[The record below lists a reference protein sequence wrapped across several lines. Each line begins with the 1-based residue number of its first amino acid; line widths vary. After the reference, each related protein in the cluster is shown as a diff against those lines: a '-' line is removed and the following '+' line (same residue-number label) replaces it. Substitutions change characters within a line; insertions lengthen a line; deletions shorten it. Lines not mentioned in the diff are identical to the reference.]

1 MNIFGKIYNYR
12 ELLKTNVK
20 KEIRGRY
27 KNSIL
32 GVMWSFLNPLLQLLV
47 YSVIFGALLTG
58 GDSAEDKYYQATYY
72 IYVCVALI
80 PWTYFTSAITQAAF
94 TVIGNG
100 DIIKK
105 VYFPREILPIS
116 VVTSGAVNFMI
127 STIIILLFVIFS
139 QVGLSWYILLYPF
152 ILLIQYILLL
162 GIAFIVSSITVY
174 FRDLEHIIGIVLMAA
189 FYGTPIVYKLE
200 QLPQQLQIIMQ
211 LNPMTHLINAYR
223 DIFYYHQMPNMKV
236 LGILLALSLILA
248 VVGYFIFKKLQ
259 KGFAEEL

>member
-1 MNIFGKIYNYR
+1 MLFRSR

-32 GVMWSFLNPLLQLLV
+32 GVMWSFLNPLLQLVV

-58 GDSAEDKYYQATYY
+58 GETEADRYYQATYY

-80 PWTYFTSAITQAAF
+80 PWTYFTTAITQSAF
-94 TVIGNG
+94 TIIGNG

-127 STIIILLFVIFS
+127 STIIILAFVIFS
-139 QVGLSWYILLYPF
+139 PVGLSWYILLYPF

-162 GIAFIVSSITVY
+162 GISFIVSSITVY

-200 QLPQQLQIIMQ
+200 QLPHKLQILMQ

-223 DIFYYHQMPNMKV
+223 DIFYYHQMPNMKA
-236 LGILLALSLILA
+236 LGILLAISLALTVI
-248 VVGYFIFKKLQ
+248 GYFIFKKLQ

>member
-27 KNSIL
+27 KNWIL

-200 QLPQQLQIIMQ
+200 QLPQQLQVLMQ